1 MARSLSVGLLAMT
14 CGLFAIGCDSAK
26 TAASKA
32 QDAAKSAEGAAK
44 DAKEAAMKAAEAAK
58 TAVVK
63 PIEEALPKIEEKIKG
78 LSGDAMTKAKEK
90 YEAFKKLIAEF
101 KAAGPEKW
109 ESLKDGL
116 TKAFDELKKMV
127 GLDTK

>member
-1 MARSLSVGLLAMT
+1 MSRSLGLGLLVTA
-14 CGLFAIGCDSAK
+14 CGLFALGCDSAK

-32 QDAAKSAEGAAK
+32 EDAAKSAEGAAK
-44 DAKEAAMKAAEAAK
+44 GAQEAAKKAAEAAK

-78 LSGDAMTKAKEK
+78 LSGDALTKAKEK
-90 YEAFKKLIAEF
+90 YEQVKKMIAEF
-101 KAAGPEKW
+101 QAAGPEKW

-116 TKAFDELKKMV
+116 TKAFAELKTMV
-127 GLDTK
+127 GLDK